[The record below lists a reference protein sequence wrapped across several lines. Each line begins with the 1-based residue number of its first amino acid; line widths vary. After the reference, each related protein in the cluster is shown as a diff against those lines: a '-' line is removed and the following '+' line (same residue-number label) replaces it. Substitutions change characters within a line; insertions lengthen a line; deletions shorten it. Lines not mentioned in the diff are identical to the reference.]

1 MKLRCFEKA
10 TVDLEGIKQVWWRW
24 GERCLGRQKTLI
36 SLWIGWVGPCAGLGN
51 VKGIGCRCRKVDSVP
66 SIEKSELTIKVAD
79 LRVIRREFLYKIIQS
94 PQDQIESWCILTLA
108 WDHSQIV
115 KYFWA
120 VYLLHMIHRQLGGLG
135 KEWKENTRRLKCSL
149 MKDEIETVPC
159 MYSKI
164 LGRNENIC
172 EVILQ
177 IMNLKN

>member
-1 MKLRCFEKA
+1 
-10 TVDLEGIKQVWWRW
+10 
-24 GERCLGRQKTLI
+24 
-36 SLWIGWVGPCAGLGN
+36 
-51 VKGIGCRCRKVDSVP
+51 
-66 SIEKSELTIKVAD
+66 
-79 LRVIRREFLYKIIQS
+79 
-94 PQDQIESWCILTLA
+94 
-108 WDHSQIV
+108 
-115 KYFWA
+115 
-120 VYLLHMIHRQLGGLG
+120 MIHRQLGGLG